1 MIALAAA
8 AILDVVLAN
17 GRVVDGTGA
26 PWFRADV
33 GLRGDRI
40 AAVGDLS
47 HAKAR
52 RRVDLHGLTVS
63 PGFIDM
69 LGQSELNL
77 LVDNRAESKIRQGIT
92 SELTGEGISPAPMN
106 ATWIEENRDW
116 LRRYK
121 VRIDWT
127 DLAGYFRR
135 LRRARPA
142 INVGVLVGAGQV
154 RGVVL
159 GLSDVQPD
167 AAQLRAMQALV
178 EKAMEQGALGVST
191 GLIYPPGAYA
201 KTPELVALAQAAA
214 KHGGIYATHLR
225 SEGKQIVPALEEAFT
240 IGREARLPVEIW
252 HLKVSGKSMWG
263 RMKEVT
269 ELIEQARARGIDVT
283 ADLYPYVAS
292 ANNLDSSIPD
302 WAHAGGTDAMLARL
316 RDPKDRARILE
327 QLPRDGFSPDTILLL
342 SCLNPELKPYMGRR
356 LPDVAHELG
365 VTPGEAMLDLV
376 ARDRGNVGVARF
388 GMSEEDVQLALG
400 KPWTSI
406 DLDYGG
412 RALDGPLS
420 TEGSAHPR
428 AFGTMP
434 RVLGHY
440 VREVKLFSLEE
451 AVRKMTSLPARRL
464 NLQDRGVLRVGM
476 KADLAVFDPETIRDV
491 ATFEKPLAYPEGVVH
506 VLVNGRFVL
515 DGGRL
520 TRERPGV
527 PLVHPHLAA
536 SSHSAPASR

>member
-1 MIALAAA
+1 MIALVAA

-17 GRVVDGTGA
+17 GRVLDGTGA

-33 GLRGDRI
+33 GIRGDRI

-47 HAKAR
+47 HVKAR
-52 RRVDLHGLTVS
+52 RRVDLRGLTVS

-69 LGQSELNL
+69 LGQSEFNL

-106 ATWIEENRDW
+106 ATWIQESKGWLDRYHVRVDW
-116 LRRYK
+116 R
-121 VRIDWT
+121 
-127 DLAGYFRR
+127 DLAGYWKR

-159 GLSDVQPD
+159 GLGDVQPD
-167 AAQLRAMQALV
+167 DAQLLQMQALV
-178 EKAMEQGALGVST
+178 ETAMKQGALGVST

-201 KTPELVALAQAAA
+201 RTPELVALAKAAA
-214 KHGGIYATHLR
+214 KHGGLYATHLR
-225 SEGKQIVPALEEAFT
+225 SEGKQIAPALEEAFT
-240 IGREARLPVEIW
+240 IAREARIPVEIW
-252 HLKVSGKSMWG
+252 HLKVSGKSNWG

-269 ELIEQARARGIDVT
+269 DLIEGARVSGLDVT
-283 ADLYPYVAS
+283 ADVYPYVAS
-292 ANNLDSSIPD
+292 ANNLDASIPD

-316 RDPKDRARILE
+316 RDPKDRARILAE
-327 QLPRDGFSPDTILLL
+327 LPREGFAPDTILLL
-342 SCLNPELKPYMGRR
+342 SALNPELKPFMGRR
-356 LPDVAHELG
+356 LPDVARELG
-365 VTPGEAMLDLV
+365 KTPEEAMLDLV
-376 ARDRGNVGVARF
+376 VRDRANIGVARF
-388 GMSEEDVQLALG
+388 GMSEEDVQLAMQ
-400 KPWTSI
+400 KPWVSF
-406 DLDYGG
+406 DLDYGERG
-412 RALDGPLS
+412 LDGPFAA
-420 TEGSAHPR
+420 EGSAHPR

-440 VREVKLFSLEE
+440 VRELHLLTLEE

-464 NLQDRGVLRVGM
+464 NLQDRGLLRVGM

-491 ATFEKPLAYPEGVVH
+491 ATFEKPLAYAEGVVH

-515 DGGRL
+515 DAGKL
-520 TRERPGV
+520 TSERPGV
-527 PLVHPHLAA
+527 ALTRGAR
-536 SSHSAPASR
+536 PAR